1 MVLTLIIFT
10 FSLVFFNFYSDFTL
24 ILSIFVAGQLKPFV
38 EVGLSIK

>member
-24 ILSIFVAGQLKPFV
+24 SIFVAGQLKPFV